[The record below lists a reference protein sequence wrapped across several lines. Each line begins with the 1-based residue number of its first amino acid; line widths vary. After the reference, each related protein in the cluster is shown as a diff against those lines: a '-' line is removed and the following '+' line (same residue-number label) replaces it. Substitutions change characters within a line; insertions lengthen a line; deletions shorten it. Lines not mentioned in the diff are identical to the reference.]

1 MRHPGALRRAP
12 VLPIPV
18 VAFGNLAEKSREPS
32 VGRGGGIMP
41 TTTRQENS
49 REQQRTPAHEGTV
62 RNEARRDDGQRYEP
76 LAREGADRERADR
89 ERGMQTTREEG
100 RAAQGTRTR
109 GDLGARQD
117 FGFGEGGSTGSPF
130 AMMSRMMDDMDRLF
144 VDFGLGPAFGPAL
157 MPAGGLRTRTE
168 RQSTN
173 RRGAAERAVARGSW
187 MPAVEL
193 FTRGNEL
200 VARADLPGLKR
211 DDVTVEIVEDQLVI
225 HGERRN
231 DREERGEGFFHSE
244 RSYGSFLRTIPL
256 PEGTDPEGIA
266 ASFADGVL
274 EVRVPLPKQEERRKK
289 VEIR

>member
-1 MRHPGALRRAP
+1 
-12 VLPIPV
+12 
-18 VAFGNLAEKSREPS
+18 
-32 VGRGGGIMP
+32 MP

-49 REQQRTPAHEGTV
+49 REQQRTQAHEGAV
-62 RNEARRDDGQRYEP
+62 RNEGRRDEGQRYEP
-76 LAREGADRERADR
+76 PAREGGDR

-100 RAAQGTRTR
+100 RAPQGARTR
-109 GDLGARQD
+109 PELGARQD
-117 FGFGEGGSTGSPF
+117 FGMGDAAGSGSPF

-157 MPAGGLRTRTE
+157 LPATGLRTRPDRQVAARRAAGE
-168 RQSTN
+168 RTL
-173 RRGAAERAVARGSW
+173 ARGSW
-187 MPAVEL
+187 LPAVEVYP
-193 FTRGNEL
+193 RGNEL

-256 PEGTDPEGIA
+256 PEGTDAEGIA

>member
-1 MRHPGALRRAP
+1 
-12 VLPIPV
+12 
-18 VAFGNLAEKSREPS
+18 
-32 VGRGGGIMP
+32 MP

-49 REQQRTPAHEGTV
+49 REQQRTPAHEGAV
-62 RNEARRDDGQRYEP
+62 KNEARREEGQRYEP
-76 LAREGADRERADR
+76 PAREGGDR

-100 RAAQGTRTR
+100 RAAQGSRTR
-109 GDLGARQD
+109 PDLSTRQD
-117 FGFGEGGSTGSPF
+117 FGMGDAGASGSPF

-144 VDFGLGPAFGPAL
+144 VDFGLGPAFSSAFGPAL
-157 MPAGGLRTRTE
+157 MPATGPRTRPD
-168 RQSTN
+168 RQVAT
-173 RRGAAERAVARGSW
+173 RRTAGDRTLARGSW
-187 MPAVEL
+187 LPAVEV

-231 DREERGEGFFHSE
+231 DREERGDGFYHSE

-256 PEGTDPEGIA
+256 PEGTDAEGIA

>member
-1 MRHPGALRRAP
+1 
-12 VLPIPV
+12 
-18 VAFGNLAEKSREPS
+18 
-32 VGRGGGIMP
+32 MP

-49 REQQRTPAHEGTV
+49 REQQRTPAHEGAV
-62 RNEARRDDGQRYEP
+62 RNEARREEAQRYEP
-76 LAREGADRERADR
+76 PVRDGGDR

-100 RAAQGTRTR
+100 RTPQGARTR
-109 GDLGARQD
+109 PDLGARRQ
-117 FGFGEGGSTGSPF
+117 FGTGEDAGPGSPF

-157 MPAGGLRTRTE
+157 MPATGLRTRTD
-168 RQSTN
+168 RQATAQ
-173 RRGAAERAVARGSW
+173 RGAGERPAARGSW
-187 MPAVEL
+187 LPAVEL
-193 FTRGNEL
+193 FTHGNEL

-211 DDVTVEIVEDQLVI
+211 EDVTVEIVEDQLLI

-231 DREERGEGFFHSE
+231 DREERGEGFYHSE

-256 PEGTDPEGIA
+256 PEGTDAEGIA